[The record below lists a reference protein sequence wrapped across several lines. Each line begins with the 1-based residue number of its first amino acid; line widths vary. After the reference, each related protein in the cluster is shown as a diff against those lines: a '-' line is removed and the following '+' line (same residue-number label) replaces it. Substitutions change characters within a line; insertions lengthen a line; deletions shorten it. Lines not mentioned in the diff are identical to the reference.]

1 MCKITKFIKLTYRN
15 ILKIL
20 PEKLALN
27 VENIRGYRR
36 VINFKS
42 PRFFGEKIQ
51 FLKIYGNLE
60 KYEKYADKY
69 KVREYIEKKIGKE
82 YLIPLIGVYD
92 SAKDIDYDKLP
103 NKFVIKANHGSGYNL
118 IVKDKTK
125 LDIKKTNKI
134 LTQWLK
140 EDFSKIRK
148 EYQYKNIK
156 RKLICETFV
165 TDKKNDLLDFKF
177 FCFNGKVEFLK
188 VDFDR
193 YKKHKSNYYDRNKN
207 RLQIREGKYPNYEG
221 EFEFPNNFEDMIEVA
236 EKLSKE
242 FDFVR
247 VDLYNADGKIYFGEL
262 TYTPSAGIN
271 ALRPLDYDLKYAN
284 LINVDRIKKYN
295 NVLYLGSMGIKS
307 GRKDGVTIKSRCLH
321 NFLMDKDIVLRTI
334 DVDDYKHRWFSII
347 KDFAK
352 YYNKANSIVIC
363 SSSPGAYKLLKFLSF
378 INCKKEI
385 YYFVAGGILDQWISK
400 GKYNIKCYKNIKR
413 IYVES
418 CDMEKK
424 LKELGLSQTMKVE
437 NFRNPEV
444 YYDNPTVNTNI
455 IKFVFFGRVIEKK
468 GVEDAIH
475 LVENLKKDGFNVS
488 LDIYGQATS
497 EYSEKIQSLISEC
510 NYINY
515 HGAITPDNST
525 EYITLHEYDIF
536 LFPTKFYEE
545 GLPGALIDAYIS
557 GLAILSAN
565 WKYANEYIKN
575 NINGKIF
582 NFNDYDDMYEKAK
595 EMINSGVIYRYKEE
609 SLKLSKN
616 YIIKYL
622 LDDFQKEITNNRG
635 D

>member
-1 MCKITKFIKLTYRN
+1 MSIKNELRQLYRKIIEYLPTKLVLN
-15 ILKIL
+15 I
-20 PEKLALN
+20 
-27 VENIRGYRR
+27 ENFRGYHRF
-36 VINFKS
+36 INFKN
-42 PRFFGEKIQ
+42 PKYFGEKIQ
-51 FLKIYGNLE
+51 WLKLYGNLE
-60 KYEKYADKY
+60 KYKNYVDKY
-69 KVREYIEKKIGKE
+69 KVRDFIKKKIGQE
-82 YLIPLIGVYD
+82 YLIPLIQVYN
-92 SAKDIDYDKLP
+92 KPEEIDYDSLP
-103 NKFVIKANHGSGYNL
+103 EKFVIKLNNGSGYNI
-118 IVKDKTK
+118 IVKDKNIINTK
-125 LDIKKTNKI
+125 KINKKINK
-134 LTQWLK
+134 WLK
-140 EDFSKIRK
+140 EDYAKMKK
-148 EYQYKNIK
+148 EPQYKNVEKKI
-156 RKLICETFV
+156 LIEKYISN
-165 TDKKNDLLDFKF
+165 KKDELLDYKF
-177 FCFNGKVEFLK
+177 FCFNGNVEFLK
-188 VDFDR
+188 IDFDR
-193 YKKHKSNYYDRNKN
+193 YNNHKANYYDVN
-207 RLQIREGKYPNYEG
+207 RKLLNIREGKYLNYTND
-221 EFEFPNNFEDMIEVA
+221 FFFFFNFDDMVNIAKKISEY
-236 EKLSKE
+236 

-247 VDLYNADGKIYFGEL
+247 VDLYNVDGKIFFGEL
-262 TYTPSAGIN
+262 TFTPAAGIN
-271 ALRPLDYDLKYAN
+271 PFKPLEYDFKVAK
-284 LINVDRIKKYN
+284 LIKIPDITKMK